1 MIKAHAER
9 GKNYV
14 SQKKQNWQE
23 QRNLSRD
30 LGGFQALLL
39 ATGLFM
45 PWMYI
50 NIYPKVLKY
59 GEM

>member
-9 GKNYV
+9 GKHYV
-14 SQKKQNWQE
+14 SQKTWQE
-23 QRNLSRD
+23 QRNPSRD
-30 LGGFQALLL
+30 LGGFEALPL
-39 ATGLFM
+39 ATGLLM
-45 PWMYI
+45 PRMYI